1 MKKGVLKMDEE
12 QIKEILDE
20 FKKADGGK
28 RLDMWDVAC
37 AHQVLWDNIITE
49 MQKIAREQGVD
60 KKLDKMMQE
69 EIKKA
74 EQEIKT

>member
-1 MKKGVLKMDEE
+1 MDEK
-12 QIKEILDE
+12 QKKEILDE
-20 FKKADGGK
+20 FKKADGPT

-37 AHQVLWDNIITE
+37 SQQVLWDNIITE

-69 EIKKA
+69 EMKKA
-74 EQEIKT
+74 EKEIKT